1 MPKSSRDDTRS
12 GYARIYAL
20 SQLVTMLGYAGGPE
34 LAGAL
39 FDHFGGC
46 REAFL
51 ALTIAGVLRL
61 VAFLAAG

>member
-1 MPKSSRDDTRS
+1 
-12 GYARIYAL
+12 
-20 SQLVTMLGYAGGPE
+20 MLGYAGGPE

-51 ALTIAGVLRL
+51 ALTVAGVLRL